1 MIAEEEEIL
10 RISSCF
16 FNEAFMLAFISLE
29 IYFISFLL
37 ITHFRVEFFNLF
49 VSSFALLFPRLSLS
63 LSRLS
68 LHDNYKWFRPLKAT
82 RFGVE
87 KQYIMYNQYVINYCS
102 PHKSSFLLIF
112 FFFFSSLGNLRSTTE
127 CEVREPILH
136 TSTRWVQI

>member
-1 MIAEEEEIL
+1 MKPSCSHSYPLKFIL
-10 RISSCF
+10 FHFYWSHISELSSSICWC
-16 FNEAFMLAFISLE
+16 LLSHSYSLV
-29 IYFISFLL
+29 SF
-37 ITHFRVEFFNLF
+37 
-49 VSSFALLFPRLSLS
+49 SLS

-102 PHKSSFLLIF
+102 RHKSSCLLLFL
-112 FFFFSSLGNLRSTTE
+112 FSFLGDLRSTTE

-136 TSTRWVQI
+136 TSSRWVQI